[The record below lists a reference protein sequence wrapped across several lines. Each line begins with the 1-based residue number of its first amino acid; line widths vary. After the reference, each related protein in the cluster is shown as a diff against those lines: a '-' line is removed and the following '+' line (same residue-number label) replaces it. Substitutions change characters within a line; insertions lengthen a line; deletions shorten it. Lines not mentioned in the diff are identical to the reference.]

1 MSIFSK
7 LYKYFLK
14 KSLNRQNLDE
24 DLLDKLN
31 DDCIDSLEQ
40 LLLDKESLS
49 SKSLYKIAFR
59 SKRQIFA

>member
-59 SKRQIFA
+59 CKRQIFA

>member
-1 MSIFSK
+1 MSIFTK

-14 KSLNRQNLDE
+14 KSLNGQNLDE

-49 SKSLYKIAFR
+49 SKSLYKIGFR
-59 SKRQIFA
+59 CKRQIFA

>member
-31 DDCIDSLEQ
+31 DDCIDPTFEV
-40 LLLDKESLS
+40 
-49 SKSLYKIAFR
+49 
-59 SKRQIFA
+59 

>member
-49 SKSLYKIAFR
+49 SKILYKIVFR
-59 SKRQIFA
+59 CKMQIFA

>member
-40 LLLDKESLS
+40 VLLDKANLS
-49 SKSLYKIAFR
+49 SKSLYKIVFR
-59 SKRQIFA
+59 CKRQIFA

>member
-1 MSIFSK
+1 MLIITK
-7 LYKYFLK
+7 LSKYFLK

-40 LLLDKESLS
+40 LLLDNLPKTLRHYCQ
-49 SKSLYKIAFR
+49 KG
-59 SKRQIFA
+59 

>member
-1 MSIFSK
+1 MSIFTK

-40 LLLDKESLS
+40 LLLDKENLS
-49 SKSLYKIAFR
+49 SKSLYQIVFR
-59 SKRQIFA
+59 CKRQIFA

>member
-1 MSIFSK
+1 MSIITK

-59 SKRQIFA
+59 

>member
-14 KSLNRQNLDE
+14 KSLNGQNLDE

-40 LLLDKESLS
+40 LLLDKENLS
-49 SKSLYKIAFR
+49 SKSLYKIVFR
-59 SKRQIFA
+59 CKRQIFA

>member
-1 MSIFSK
+1 MSIFTK
-7 LYKYFLK
+7 LSKYFLK

-40 LLLDKESLS
+40 LLLDKENLS
-49 SKSLYKIAFR
+49 SKSLYQIVFR
-59 SKRQIFA
+59 CKRQIFA

>member
-1 MSIFSK
+1 MLIITK
-7 LYKYFLK
+7 LSKYFLK

-40 LLLDKESLS
+40 LLLDKENLS
-49 SKSLYKIAFR
+49 SKSLYKIVFR
-59 SKRQIFA
+59 FKRQIFA